1 MKQILEMGKLTRK
14 ELDNMWAHFK
24 KIDRTGQGFISQ
36 VLLGRHSSGHEL
48 HRTVRQ
54 ATAS

>member
-36 VLLGRHSSGHEL
+36 VLVSDR
-48 HRTVRQ
+48 
-54 ATAS
+54 